1 MAAPARP
8 PQARRM
14 RRGTLFGLVAAGA
27 VVAAVIGVSV
37 VWPGLDAQE
46 TPDVDTAVWA
56 LQTGEGRR
64 YARVNTSVG
73 ELDTVRSIS
82 NPDQVVQT
90 GDAAYLFSD
99 SYSTVTR
106 IDESM
111 PVDLDEEA
119 LESSQKTP
127 AGTTDVVTAGDF
139 VAYLTDAGAVF
150 AGRLSSGSASQLD
163 PFPSDDEDAPQ
174 YSADAIAVDE
184 RGRLFAYSRADGSV
198 LRYDIADGD
207 VRGRDPL
214 DAEGL
219 AAPAITAAGST
230 WAVVDTEDGD
240 VWLRG
245 QDAASSAPTTS
256 AVVVGAPDPS
266 GASVYLVDDT
276 TLVRVPVDGSQMQ
289 VEVTGAVL
297 GTPAQPITHDGV
309 TYAAWLGQG
318 DTGGRLWR
326 SGGATVALDYAGD
339 SLGDQ
344 RRPVFVAGGS
354 SVILNETRSGWAWSV
369 PDGALIPSSKDWS
382 LDDRTDPDAVPSDD
396 QLQVVLDP
404 KPPIAEPDAFGVRA
418 DALVTLPVLLNDHD
432 PNEDVL
438 TIDPASVAG
447 LDPAFGTVTV
457 TDDGQRF
464 AVQVA
469 PEASGA
475 ATFSYAV
482 TDGTAEGGLNSEATT
497 VTLNVAGP
505 GAESA
510 PEWCGVERCLVEWPQ
525 PEVARG
531 GTVTVPVLNG
541 WVDPEG
547 DPLLLLSVDDLTG
560 GGSVAATPGGD
571 VVYQHSD
578 AGEGGEQL
586 IELLVTVAD
595 TQGRTTTKSLVVKV
609 SPQPELAVQSF
620 AVTDT
625 VASGITVD
633 VADHVTGTAGTL
645 SLESVR
651 VLDDAGATATVV
663 GGSTSFDFSAKDAG
677 TFRVDFTVTDG
688 TSEATGTARITL
700 LPADAPA
707 QLATSPVVAFV
718 HPQEDATLE
727 VFDAVSNPTRRVLL
741 LSDVVARAD
750 DGATLS
756 VDAVGQNHLRVSGTT
771 ADGSPG
777 RLGTVTY
784 LVSDGTED
792 AGSRVQGQA
801 TVYLLPPAP
810 ELAPIAVDD
819 TIVVRAGAQIDI
831 PVLDNDIA
839 PAGGRPTLNPA
850 SVVSST
856 DDALAFASGDLL
868 RYLAPRAPGEYGID
882 YAVFTT
888 GSPSLADAA
897 TVRVRVID
905 DDANR
910 APAADTLE
918 GRVLSGQSA
927 QIDFDGFGMDPDG
940 DVVTLDR
947 IVEQPQ
953 RGAATVS
960 ADGASI
966 VYTSVPGDKGQV
978 SFRYRI
984 VDSFGESAE
993 GTVRV
998 GVLDSEANPSPITYT
1013 DYVQVQAGG
1022 GNTIRVSPLSN
1033 DVDPT
1038 MGSLTVTD
1046 IRPDAPPALMDG
1058 SENPEYARLEER
1070 IVDVDDA
1077 TVVIA
1082 AGAEPATMSFLY
1094 DVESSSG
1101 NTGRGLIVVRVVR
1114 ESVPDFPVVADTNL
1128 TVETRDDF
1136 PRGVDVLDD
1145 KVTWSGGDVGD
1156 LRLTLWGEQEGVS
1169 VQGSRIRGELPER
1182 TRLIPFAVTGTS
1194 ASGDEVTSYGFLRVP
1209 GDDDVALTLR
1219 AGVASPEVTELES
1232 TTFDMTDLVARPRGT
1247 SIEVGADVKASGAR
1261 AEGACAVESGTTV
1274 RYDAGAG
1281 APWVDA
1287 CQVPV
1292 RLEGKPDWTFLSVP
1306 ITVRPRDPQPE
1317 LRPASITVGPG
1328 ETTTYDLKTMTTW
1341 QLREDWEGI
1350 AYAIEHAG
1358 AAFEVAQNGSTL
1370 TVTGA
1375 DRAVPGSEE
1384 VAVVSVTSHPAVAP
1398 ARLILRVG
1406 AAPSTLPQGGSVVQQ
1421 CTQASGSSCGI
1432 QVIGASGEVN
1442 PLPGTPL
1449 ELVAVRPAGTC
1460 AGVGFQVASAT
1471 SITATWTGDAPGATC
1486 TASFSVRDAQGRV
1499 TSSERDGRV
1508 LLDLLGYP
1516 KAPASV
1522 SQASYANG
1530 TATLRVDPGEARR
1543 AYPALSGFVIR
1554 SNGQEV
1560 ARCGAD
1566 GACPPI
1572 EAPNGEQRTYEAWA
1586 VNAVGESK
1594 SSVRTVAWAY
1604 DAPPAPARVT
1614 AEPVVTGNGEGGY
1627 VSLVIE
1633 GIDTR
1638 ATGSLEIRSDT
1649 GETVRVPVN
1658 GNRGTVE
1665 VPWYRVG
1672 TNRAT
1677 IVTVTPYS
1685 RFDLPPGLGGSA
1697 SGGAATVQTNGIG
1710 SPQSPLLTLSSASNG
1725 DGTST
1730 ITATASATVNGD
1742 GSKLVY
1748 GIVEDGDRC
1757 VAEGG
1762 PSTTFRVD
1770 DGDEY
1775 TYRMCVESVWN
1786 GESFGRA
1793 EDTESVRAQQSG
1805 RTPKGW
1811 TFAVDAAPIV
1821 NGQRADWV
1829 IRDEPTS
1836 TERVPNR
1843 NHVEF
1848 SGWSNGTSVIGQ
1860 DPGIRVR
1867 YVHDW
1872 WNTATDWASVTP
1884 RSGSAP
1890 YQVQATWGVTSCV
1903 GGGTIAAAGDSSN
1916 APDGSKANFV
1926 FDYSAA
1932 RYFTSKGRDI
1942 TDTANRTHV
1951 PNGAST
1957 VTGIRVTVDW
1967 NAQGWGLSPVRGAE
1981 LAQTS
1986 CTANEPLPTGVVAGS
2001 PGYFTPDYA
2010 RLPGNLNELRSLGA
2024 LGQTSAWTEGQHV
2037 LLGDSSSAHWDGTSW
2052 QSGRAPAP
2060 PPPEPDPPTTP

>member
-1 MAAPARP
+1 
-8 PQARRM
+8 M

-82 NPDQVVQT
+82 NPDEVVQT
-90 GDAAYLFSD
+90 SDAAYLFSD

-111 PVDLDEEA
+111 PVDLDEAA
-119 LESSQKTP
+119 LQTSQKTP
-127 AGTTDVVTAGDF
+127 AGTTEVVTAGDY
-139 VAYLTDAGAVF
+139 VAYLTDAGALY
-150 AGRLSSGSASQLD
+150 AGRLSGGSASKLD
-163 PFPSDDEDAPQ
+163 PFPSDDEDAPG
-174 YSADAIAVDE
+174 YTADAIAVDA
-184 RGRLFAYSRADGSV
+184 RGMLFAYSRADGSV
-198 LRYDIADGD
+198 LRFDIGDGD
-207 VRGRDPL
+207 VRGRDAL

-219 AAPAITAAGST
+219 AAPAITAAGDT
-230 WAVVDTEDGD
+230 WALVDTEDGD

-245 QDAASSAPTTS
+245 QDAPSQAPTAGT
-256 AVVVGAPDPS
+256 VVVGSPDAR
-266 GASVYLVDDT
+266 GASVYLADDT
-276 TLVRVPVDGSQMQ
+276 TLVRVPADGSDMQ
-289 VEVTGAVL
+289 VEVGGATGAVV
-297 GTPAQPITHDGV
+297 GTPAQPVTQDGV

-318 DTGGRLWR
+318 DSGGLLWR
-326 SGGATVALDYAGD
+326 SDDGTVALDYGGQSMGD
-339 SLGDQ
+339 G
-344 RRPVFVAGGS
+344 RRPAFVAGGS
-354 SVILNETRSGWAWSV
+354 AMILNETRSGWAWSV
-369 PDGALIPSSKDWS
+369 PDGALIPSSQDWT
-382 LDDRTDPDAVPSDD
+382 LDDRTDPDAVPSDE

-418 DALVTLPVLLNDHD
+418 GGLATLPVLLNDHD

-438 TIDPASVAG
+438 TIDPASVTG
-447 LDPAFGTVTV
+447 LDPAFGVV
-457 TDDGQRF
+457 SITDDGQRF

-469 PEASGA
+469 PGA
-475 ATFSYAV
+475 TGTATFSYAV
-482 TDGTAEGGLNSEATT
+482 TDGTAENGLNSDAAT
-497 VTLNVAGP
+497 VTLSAAGA
-505 GAESA
+505 GADSA
-510 PEWCGVERCLVEWPQ
+510 PEWCGVERCLVQWPQ
-525 PEVARG
+525 PEVALG

-547 DPLLLLSVDDLTG
+547 DPLLLLSVENADG
-560 GGSVAATPGGD
+560 VGSVAATPGGD

-578 AGEGGEQL
+578 DGQTGEQL
-586 IELLVTVAD
+586 IELTVTVAD
-595 TQGRTTTKSLVVKV
+595 TQGQTSTKPLVVRV
-609 SPQPELAVQSF
+609 SPQPKLAVQSF

-645 SLESVR
+645 ALDSVR
-651 VLDDAGATATVV
+651 VLDDAAATATAV
-663 GGSTSFDFSAKDAG
+663 GGSTSFDFTSQNPG
-677 TFRVDFTVTDG
+677 TYRVDFTVTDG
-688 TSEATGTARITL
+688 TSQATGTARITL

-741 LSDVVARAD
+741 LSDVAPLAD

-792 AGSRVQGQA
+792 SGSRVQGQA

-819 TIVVRAGAQIDI
+819 TVVVRAGAQIDI
-831 PVLDNDIA
+831 PVLDNDIS
-839 PAGGRPTLNPA
+839 PAGGRPTLNAA

-856 DDALAFASGDLL
+856 DTALAFASGDVL
-868 RYLAPRAPGEYGID
+868 RYLAPLEPGEYGID
-882 YAVFTT
+882 YSVFTT
-888 GSPSLADAA
+888 GAPSLADDAR
-897 TVRVRVID
+897 VRVQVID

-910 APAADTLE
+910 APTADTME

-927 QIDFDGFGMDPDG
+927 QIEFDGFGMDPDG

-953 RGAATVS
+953 RGAAAIA

-966 VYTSVPGDKGQV
+966 TYTSVPGDKGQV
-978 SFRYRI
+978 SFRYRV
-984 VDSFGESAE
+984 VDSFGETAE

-1013 DYVQVQAGG
+1013 DYVQVQAGES
-1022 GNTIRVSPLSN
+1022 NTIRVSPLSN

-1038 MGSLTVTD
+1038 MGTLQLTD
-1046 IRPDAPPALMDG
+1046 IRPDAPPTLMDG
-1058 SENPEYARLEER
+1058 SESPEYARLNDR
-1070 IVDVDDA
+1070 ILEVDDA

-1082 AGAEPATMSFLY
+1082 AGDEPATMSFLY

-1101 NTGRGLIVVRVVR
+1101 NTGRGLVVVRVVR
-1114 ESVPDFPVVADTNL
+1114 EQVPDYPVVADTNL

-1136 PRGVDVLDD
+1136 PRGVDVLDG
-1145 KVTWSGGDVGD
+1145 KVTWSGGDVGE
-1156 LRLTLWGEQEGVS
+1156 LTMSLWGEPQGVS
-1169 VQGSRIRGELPER
+1169 VQGSKLRGELPAK
-1182 TRLIPFAVTGTS
+1182 TRLIPFGVTGTS
-1194 ASGDEVTSYGFLRVP
+1194 ASGEEVTSYGFLRVP
-1209 GDDDVALTLR
+1209 GDDDLALTLR
-1219 AGVASPEVTELES
+1219 AGAESPEVTEQES
-1232 TTFDMTDLVARPRGT
+1232 TSFDMADLVARPRGAR
-1247 SIEVGADVKASGAR
+1247 IEVGADVKASGAR
-1261 AEGACAVESGTTV
+1261 PEAVCSVESGTTV
-1274 RYDAGAG
+1274 RYDAGTG

-1292 RLEGKPDWTFLSVP
+1292 RLDATADWTYLSVP
-1306 ITVRPRDPQPE
+1306 ITVKPRDPQPE

-1328 ETTTYDLKTMTTW
+1328 ETATYDLQTMTTW
-1341 QLREDWEGI
+1341 QLRADWEGI
-1350 AYAIEHAG
+1350 AYAIEHPG
-1358 AAFEVAQNGSTL
+1358 GAFEVVQNGSTL
-1370 TVTGA
+1370 SVTGA

-1384 VAVVSVTSHPAVAP
+1384 AVIVSVTSHPAVAP

-1421 CTQASGSSCGI
+1421 CTQASGASCTFP
-1432 QVIGASGEVN
+1432 VIGASGEVN

-1449 ELVAVRPAGTC
+1449 ELVGVQSTAAC
-1460 AGVGFQVASAT
+1460 AGVAFAVASAT
-1471 SITATWTGDAPGATC
+1471 AVTATWTGDAPGATC
-1486 TASFSVRDAQGRV
+1486 AATFSVRDAQGRV
-1499 TSSERDGRV
+1499 TSSERNGRV
-1508 LLDLLGYP
+1508 MLDLLGYP

-1522 SQASYANG
+1522 SQASYGNG
-1530 TATLRVDPGEARR
+1530 TVTLRVDPGQARQ
-1543 AYPALSGFVIR
+1543 AYPALTGFVIR
-1554 SNGQEV
+1554 SNGAEV
-1560 ARCGAD
+1560 ARCSAD
-1566 GACPPI
+1566 GACPAVP
-1572 EAPNGEQRTYEAWA
+1572 APNGEQRTYEAWA
-1586 VNAVGESK
+1586 VNSVGESK
-1594 SSVRTVAWAY
+1594 AAVRTVAWAY
-1604 DAPPAPARVT
+1604 DAPPAPSAVT
-1614 AEPVVTGNGEGGY
+1614 AAPVQTGDGQGGI
-1627 VSLVIE
+1627 VSLVID
-1633 GIDTR
+1633 GVDTN

-1658 GNRGTVE
+1658 GNRPTVE
-1665 VPWYRVG
+1665 VARYRVG

-1677 IVTVTPYS
+1677 IITVTPYS
-1685 RFDLPPGLGGSA
+1685 RFELPPGLGGSA
-1697 SGGAATVQTNGIG
+1697 SGSAVTVQANGVG
-1710 SPQSPLLTLSSASNG
+1710 SPQSPHLALSSASNG

-1730 ITATASATVNGD
+1730 ITANASATLNGD
-1742 GSKLVY
+1742 GSRLLY
-1748 GIVEDGDRC
+1748 GIVPDGQRC

-1762 PSTTFRVD
+1762 SVATFTVD

-1775 TYRMCVESVWN
+1775 SYRMCVESVW
-1786 GESFGRA
+1786 GDRSYGRA

-1805 RTPKGW
+1805 RAPRGW
-1811 TFAVDAAPIV
+1811 TFVVDAAPNV
-1821 NGQRADWV
+1821 GDLHAEWV
-1829 IRDEPTS
+1829 IRSEPT
-1836 TERVPNR
+1836 TTDNVPNR

-1848 SGWSNGTSVIGQ
+1848 EGWGPGTGVIGTN
-1860 DPGIRVR
+1860 PGIRVR
-1867 YVHDW
+1867 YVHDL
-1872 WNTATDWASVTP
+1872 WNTATDWAAVTP
-1884 RSGSAP
+1884 KAGSAP
-1890 YQVQATWGVTSCV
+1890 YQVQATWGVTSCA
-1903 GGGTIAAAGDSSN
+1903 GGGTIAAAGQSSN

-1932 RYFTSKGRDI
+1932 RYFTSRGREI
-1942 TDTANRTHV
+1942 TDTANRTRV
-1951 PNGAST
+1951 PNGAAT

-1981 LAQTS
+1981 LPQAS
-1986 CTANEPLPTGVVAGS
+1986 CTPNEPLPTGVVAGS
-2001 PGYFTPDYA
+2001 PGSFTPDYA

-2024 LGQTSAWTEGQHV
+2024 LGQTTAWAEGQHV
-2037 LLGDSSSAHWDGTSW
+2037 VLGDSSDAYWNGTTW
-2052 QSGRAPAP
+2052 ASGTAPAP
-2060 PPPEPDPPTTP
+2060 PPPIP